1 MNHIQHTAFLLFILA
16 AFCLVGC
23 NLTAKPTVE
32 QAVEATTAQPAID
45 SNEYLLQVC
54 DANANCGYAN
64 QKGDTVIALGK
75 YEHSFTDTFRT
86 YAVVVVKGK
95 AGFMAIDRKGNV
107 LYQVFAYDNGPDYPA
122 EGLFRIQVGNKIG
135 YADETTGKIVIQ
147 PLFDCAYPFENG
159 AAQVSTN
166 CKTEHQKEHSSWLSD
181 HWFYIDATGKKVN
194 KPE

>member
-1 MNHIQHTAFLLFILA
+1 MKHLPLPLLFFLWIGISLTSCNQA
-16 AFCLVGC
+16 AKTPV
-23 NLTAKPTVE
+23 
-32 QAVEATTAQPAID
+32 QEATEKSTAEPTID

-54 DANANCGYAN
+54 DANGNCGYVN
-64 QKGDTVIALGK
+64 QKGDTVIAPGK
-75 YEHSFTDTFRT
+75 YDHCFNDTFRS

-95 AGFMAIDRKGNV
+95 TGFMAIDRKENV
-107 LYQVFAYDNGPDYPA
+107 LYEVFAFDNGPDYPA